1 MFAQRGA
8 LMWQLLR
15 TTSVILLI
23 FSNVQATARYTV
35 SLPVST
41 TIFRTYLFLL
51 IFSKSSEIQSSAIC
65 YSALF
70 SWDNVAALYCKN
82 HISALLKR
90 SRIRSWERFAL
101 FGSWRFFF
109 IFKGKIC
116 KTLIC
121 LWYSNNQ
128 GIPVMILCKVV
139 EPIKEE
145 LDHLWKSSY
154 G

>member
-15 TTSVILLI
+15 TTSVISLI
-23 FSNVQATARYTV
+23 FCNVQATARYTV

-51 IFSKSSEIQSSAIC
+51 IFSKSSEIQKSAIY

-70 SWDNVAALYCKN
+70 SWDNVDALYCKN

-90 SRIRSWERFAL
+90 SCGRSWERFAL
-101 FGSWRFFF
+101 FGSWRFIFF
-109 IFKGKIC
+109 FRSKIC

-128 GIPVMILCKVV
+128 GILVLILCKVV

-145 LDHLWKSSY
+145 LDHLWNSSDR
-154 G
+154 